1 MRKIH
6 SSLML
11 SVIFLLF
18 SFVGL
23 QAQETF
29 YGLKSTKKLTTSPS
43 KDLPRPVAC
52 WSNAG
57 TALLEAELL
66 KSGQKDVDLSEMD
79 FVHNAYLQKADVFLK
94 NGGKIRVGG
103 DGIASDVFL
112 AAAEYGMVPEAGFM
126 KSEKDPFGEDAGE
139 MDAILRGTLRMVLD
153 KEKGVFSE
161 RWKNTYDGALVSY
174 IGEARISFKY
184 NDQDFTPKSY
194 AEKLGIKTGDY
205 VLISSDSRQEMFKPF
220 VLPVNNN
227 WSDQKAYNVAPE
239 DLVTIMK
246 NAVGNG
252 FTVAWGGDF
261 VEKSVFAA
269 ENVAIVPASK
279 MPGVKANETDK
290 LAMEPVAETIVTP
303 TMRQEKFQTLLSKEL
318 SYMLVYGLSKD
329 KKGADYLV
337 AKNTCTSGDGE
348 LNLSEAYVKL
358 NTVFLLLNKNSLP
371 ADLKVKLGL

>member
-11 SVIFLLF
+11 LVIYLLF
-18 SFVGL
+18 SFAGL
-23 QAQETF
+23 QAQETY

-43 KDLPRPVAC
+43 KDLPRPAAC

-57 TALLEAELL
+57 TALLEAELI

-79 FVHNAYLQKADVFLK
+79 FVHNAYLQKSDFFLK

-112 AAAEYGMVPEAGFM
+112 AAAQYGMVPEVGFM
-126 KSEKDPFGEDAGE
+126 KSDKDPFGEDAGE
-139 MDAILRGTLRMVLD
+139 MDAILRGTLRMVFD

-174 IGEARISFKY
+174 IGEPRINFKY
-184 NDQDFTPKSY
+184 KDQDFTPKSF
-194 AEKLGIKTGDY
+194 AENSGIKPGDY
-205 VLISSDSRQEMFKPF
+205 ILISSDNRQEMFKPF
-220 VLPVNNN
+220 VLPVNSN
-227 WSDQKAYNVAPE
+227 WSEQKAYNVAPE

-246 NAVGNG
+246 NAIATG

-290 LAMEPVAETIVTP
+290 LVMEPVTEAIVTP
-303 TMRQEKFQTLLSKEL
+303 TMRQEKFQTLLNKEL

-329 KKGADYLV
+329 KKGAEYLI
-337 AKNTCTSGDGE
+337 AKNTCKSGDSE